1 MACWP
6 RLEASS
12 IRAADHP
19 TTQPP
24 TYSFST
30 PFPLLLASGRT
41 SARWLLLLQLQFQPW
56 SMQRFP
62 RLSRCTLPS
71 TSDPLYAFFIYSLF
85 LFAQL
90 LFFFFSQPPP
100 QRNIR
105 PLLPKS
111 YYYVA
116 CFRPF
121 FSFIACCLWR
131 RQQLCR
137 FQLHK

>member
-12 IRAADHP
+12 IRAAA
-19 TTQPP
+19 TQPP
-24 TYSFST
+24 SHPLTVFPPHSPFFWPADGLLLVGFYCFSFSFS
-30 PFPLLLASGRT
+30 PEVCSAFLGFPAARCLPLLTHFTR
-41 SARWLLLLQLQFQPW
+41 
-56 SMQRFP
+56 
-62 RLSRCTLPS
+62 
-71 TSDPLYAFFIYSLF
+71 F
-85 LFAQL
+85 LFTH
-90 LFFFFSQPPP
+90 FSFSPNCFSFFSQPPP